1 MARAA
6 QLTSDNSTATGAEV
20 IPTAHSSRYTRLYT
34 IVIAVKTCYSCTFT
48 NSYRRKKNIHFVV
61 CYCGDAKWPPHPG
74 TSARRSLWCIAAT
87 SRGSTKS
94 LSKTSKKT
102 NKTLWTLTR
111 ICVHFQGKGQH
122 FNISKNGNLQT
133 SFGPLDASEA
143 DFSSGA
149 EEETS
154 GYESERSLS
163 PPPAARDAAAGRRPR
178 TAFTAEQI
186 GSLERAFK
194 RNAYLGTRDKAEL
207 CEKLRLS
214 DKQIRNWF
222 QNRRM
227 KLKRTAQDALA
238 HAWQASAASHFAH
251 YPAEL
256 RAYRPAAYG
265 RYRSPASPPRDA
277 SAAAFARPPHDVQ
290 YASVA
295 LPLDSLFQY
304 GAAPPPPLPLA
315 GSYPAYPPY
324 Y

>member
-1 MARAA
+1 MKASKFPQVGLFSSSWRGRWEPA
-6 QLTSDNSTATGAEV
+6 GEV
-20 IPTAHSSRYTRLYT
+20 SSPSSGEQK
-34 IVIAVKTCYSCTFT
+34 V
-48 NSYRRKKNIHFVV
+48 
-61 CYCGDAKWPPHPG
+61 
-74 TSARRSLWCIAAT
+74 SARIPESCDGGGHICSSLPGVRPTFGEERPNDDTAPPRPSSA
-87 SRGSTKS
+87 
-94 LSKTSKKT
+94 
-102 NKTLWTLTR
+102 
-111 ICVHFQGKGQH
+111 QGKGQH